1 MEMIIAIILGIVEG
15 LTEFLPVSSTGHL
28 ILTGYW
34 LGFTGER
41 AKTFEIVIQ
50 LGSILAVVVM
60 YRKRFIDLL
69 SPNKKQEGL
78 SLAHLI
84 LGMIPA
90 VVAGFLLHGL
100 IKTYLFSPYTVV
112 IGLVIGGVLM
122 IVADLKQR
130 PPTSSSLDDLT
141 LRQAFSIGLFQCLA
155 LWPGFSRSGATI
167 SGGVLLGTNHKTA
180 AEFSFILAVPMMV
193 AASGYDLLKSY
204 QYLTVSDIPLFAT
217 GFLSAFFVALLAIVT
232 FIKFIERVRLIPFAI
247 YRFVLALF
255 VWMVLF

>member
-1 MEMIIAIILGIVEG
+1 MEIIIAIILGIVEG

-34 LGFTGER
+34 LDFTGER

-69 SPNKKQEGL
+69 SPGKKQGGL
-78 SLAHLI
+78 SLVHLI

-90 VVAGFLLHGL
+90 VLTGFLLHGL

-130 PPTSSSLDDLT
+130 PPTSTSLDDMT
-141 LRQAFSIGLFQCLA
+141 LQQAFSIGLFQCLA

-204 QYLTVSDIPLFAT
+204 QYLTMSDIPLFAT